1 MKQAEG
7 ILFIISA
14 ACYLAALA
22 SLFTKHKKI
31 AEIISITA
39 FAFHSAML
47 ILRTL
52 ASGRLPFAGLY
63 ESLIIFSWGVMACAV
78 IFSRK
83 FQNSKIYGPAI
94 PTVIAAFV
102 FALTTDST
110 IKPLMPVLRSPWLA
124 IHVALAI
131 AAYGGFAFAGGLG
144 IMYVLKEN
152 FPKLSLP
159 EKESLDSMCASIIT
173 MAFPLMLGVIITGS
187 IWGKYAW
194 GSYWQWDPKETWAL
208 ITALVYGAF
217 IYTRFELGWQGSK
230 SAKFAIIGF
239 AVVIFCYLGV
249 NLLMPGVHSYGAK

>member
-7 ILFIISA
+7 ILFIIAVAS
-14 ACYLAALA
+14 YLAALA
-22 SLFTKHKKI
+22 SLFTKRQKI
-31 AEIISITA
+31 TNILSTSA

-63 ESLIIFSWGVMACAV
+63 ESLLIFSWGIMACAV
-78 IFSRK
+78 FYSRK
-83 FQNSKIYGPAI
+83 FRDSRIYGAAL
-94 PTVIAAFV
+94 PTVITAFII
-102 FALTTDST
+102 ALTTDNSV
-110 IKPLMPVLRSPWLA
+110 KPLMPVLRSPWLA

-144 IMYVLKEN
+144 VMYILKDN

-208 ITALVYGAF
+208 ITALVYAAF

-249 NLLMPGVHSYGAK
+249 NLLMPGVHSYATK